1 LWGVAVADVRPLD
14 IPDVVVIGGGIAGL
28 GAALRLQDRGLR
40 SLLLESERR
49 VGGRLTT
56 DRIDGFVIDRGA
68 TLLGARFS
76 RMLAL
81 GRRLGLGPQIHRV
94 PFSVQLSDDVGLRN
108 YRGRRPDDF
117 LRDRGLSRAA
127 RWAFVRVGLD
137 MLRHWRAM
145 PYGHVELSE
154 RLDTEDGR
162 EYLSRFGPG
171 GEELFARVF
180 EPSMK
185 SPVGG
190 SLASTSRAV
199 MLQVMWHT
207 FANPLWSLSGGLDRL
222 PEAIA
227 AQVPVRT
234 GARVVQVRRVGD
246 GVEIDVEAEGRAETI
261 AARGAILAVP
271 GHLVP
276 ALAPGL
282 PDWIAGPL
290 RKCGYSQIVDVFVA
304 LRRPPRTSSTAHAF
318 ACGGPE
324 GVGILELPH
333 VRPGRCPAGTGM
345 VTVHLLHTR
354 DFPCLDLHDDEVR
367 SRAVAVVENTF
378 PEVRGAVL
386 FAHVVRWPIAIAQFP
401 AGRMIEMAGLRRA
414 LSRWDAPLE
423 FCGDYLDGPAT
434 ECALITGEQAAERLI
449 VRLTAVDKGGS

>member
-1 LWGVAVADVRPLD
+1 VADVRPANT
-14 IPDVVVIGGGIAGL
+14 PDVVVIGAGIAGL
-28 GAALRLQDRGLR
+28 GAALRLQDRGLCP
-40 SLLLESERR
+40 LVLESEPR

-56 DRIDGFVIDRGA
+56 DRVDGFVIDRGA
-68 TLLGARFS
+68 TLLGARFP

-81 GRRLGLGPQIHRV
+81 ARRLGLGGQIHRV
-94 PFSVQLSDDVGLRN
+94 PFSIEFTDDAGSRS

-127 RWAFVRVGLD
+127 RGAFVRVGLD
-137 MLRHWRAM
+137 LLRHWRAM
-145 PYGHVELSE
+145 PYGRDEFRE
-154 RLDTEDGR
+154 WLDTEDAR
-162 EYLSRFGPG
+162 QYLSRFGSG

-185 SPVGG
+185 SPIGG
-190 SLASTSRAV
+190 SLATTSRVV

-207 FANPLWSLSGGLDRL
+207 FANPLWSLSGGLDRF

-227 AQVPVRT
+227 ARLPVRT
-234 GARVVQVRRVGD
+234 GARALQVRRVGD
-246 GVEIDVEAEGRAETI
+246 AVEVDVSADGRTETI
-261 AARGAILAVP
+261 AARSAILAVP

-290 RKCGYSQIVDVFVA
+290 RNCGYSQIVDVFVA
-304 LRRPPRTSSTAHAF
+304 LRRPPRTSCTAHAF
-318 ACGGPE
+318 ATGGPE

-345 VTVHLLHTR
+345 VAVHLLHTP
-354 DFPCLDLHDDEVR
+354 DFPCLDFDDEDL
-367 SRAVAVVENTF
+367 RARGVAVVRHTF
-378 PEVRGAVL
+378 PEVGDAVL

-401 AGRMIEMAGLRRA
+401 AGRVIEMAQLRRK
-414 LSRWDAPLE
+414 LSGWDAPLD

-434 ECALITGEQAAERLI
+434 ECALNTGEQAADRLVARLGP
-449 VRLTAVDKGGS
+449 VRPTRSP

>member
-14 IPDVVVIGGGIAGL
+14 NPDVVVIGGGIAGL

-40 SLLLESERR
+40 SLAVESERR

-94 PFSVQLSDDVGLRN
+94 PFSIQLSDEVGHRN

-127 RWAFVRVGLD
+127 RGAFVRVGLD
-137 MLRHWRAM
+137 MLRHWRVM
-145 PYGHVELSE
+145 PYGHAELSE

-162 EYLSRFGPG
+162 AYLSRFGPG

-207 FANPLWSLSGGLDRL
+207 FANPLWSTRM
-222 PEAIA
+222 
-227 AQVPVRT
+227 
-234 GARVVQVRRVGD
+234 RR
-246 GVEIDVEAEGRAETI
+246 IDSA
-261 AARGAILAVP
+261 AAR
-271 GHLVP
+271 
-276 ALAPGL
+276 
-282 PDWIAGPL
+282 
-290 RKCGYSQIVDVFVA
+290 K
-304 LRRPPRTSSTAHAF
+304 
-318 ACGGPE
+318 
-324 GVGILELPH
+324 
-333 VRPGRCPAGTGM
+333 
-345 VTVHLLHTR
+345 
-354 DFPCLDLHDDEVR
+354 
-367 SRAVAVVENTF
+367 
-378 PEVRGAVL
+378 
-386 FAHVVRWPIAIAQFP
+386 
-401 AGRMIEMAGLRRA
+401 
-414 LSRWDAPLE
+414 
-423 FCGDYLDGPAT
+423 
-434 ECALITGEQAAERLI
+434 
-449 VRLTAVDKGGS
+449 K